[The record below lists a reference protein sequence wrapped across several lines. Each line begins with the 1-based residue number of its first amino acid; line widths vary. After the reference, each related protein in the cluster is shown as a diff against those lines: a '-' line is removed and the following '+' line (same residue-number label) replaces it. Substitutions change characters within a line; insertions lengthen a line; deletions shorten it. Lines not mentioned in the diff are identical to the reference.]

1 MARSCCVQGC
11 NSGKR
16 VPSYGIPTNK
26 ERRKRWLQIL
36 KLNITDEDVIKWLRV
51 CHKHFHENDYSC
63 SPRYRR
69 LINTAVPCME
79 LVCPEEAGTQLQQE
93 EVFQQ
98 QTEMTIPQKREEIQ
112 ERMEVLH
119 QQQERM
125 EVLSQKREEIQER
138 MEMLHHEQ
146 EERME
151 MLSKEQDKIQER
163 MEMLHHEQEER
174 MEMVSQEQ
182 DKIQERMEMLHHE
195 QEKRMEMV
203 SQEQEIQEK
212 MDMLYHERE
221 KRMEMSQK
229 QEEIQERMEMLH
241 YQQQEKIEVL
251 SQKQEKIE
259 KQLNKDNKHTL
270 SARRRPNLL
279 KITRQSTLNSQARL
293 FYQKVIKLQKDQ
305 RRLKQIIR
313 KMKQKRTSNRITL
326 STTDHRGR
334 KDKTSLIRQQILD
347 LIIKHDKVAPQ
358 GRRYT
363 LEEKMFCLSLF
374 KRSRT
379 SYNFLS
385 TYLHLPSH
393 VTLKKQLRNIPIDT
407 GCNKSVLQ
415 YLCLIKEEID

>member
-16 VPSYGIPTNK
+16 VPSHEIPTNK

-36 KLNITDEDVIKWLRV
+36 KLNITDEDVIKRLRV

-69 LINTAVPCME
+69 LINTAVPSME
-79 LVCPEEAGTQLQQE
+79 LACPEEAGTQLQQ
-93 EVFQQ
+93 
-98 QTEMTIPQKREEIQ
+98 QTEMTISQKREEIQ

-163 MEMLHHEQEER
+163 MEMLHHEQEE
-174 MEMVSQEQ
+174 
-182 DKIQERMEMLHHE
+182 
-195 QEKRMEMV
+195 RMEMV

-270 SARRRPNLL
+270 SARRRPNVL

-358 GRRYT
+358 
-363 LEEKMFCLSLF
+363 
-374 KRSRT
+374 
-379 SYNFLS
+379 
-385 TYLHLPSH
+385 
-393 VTLKKQLRNIPIDT
+393 
-407 GCNKSVLQ
+407 
-415 YLCLIKEEID
+415 EEID